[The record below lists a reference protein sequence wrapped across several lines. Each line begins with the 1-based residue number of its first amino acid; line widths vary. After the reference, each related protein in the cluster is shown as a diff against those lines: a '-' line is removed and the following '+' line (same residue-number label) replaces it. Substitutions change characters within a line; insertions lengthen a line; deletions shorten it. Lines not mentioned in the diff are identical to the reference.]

1 MLVGGAAV
9 ALNGYYR
16 LSKTSA
22 GELTEKPD
30 IDIWYNPTYE
40 NYYKIL
46 KVMEEL
52 GWDIKEFKNDKSPNP
67 RKSFIKL
74 DFDNFTLDLLPNIKA
89 SIKFLSAYKR
99 KETVEFEET
108 PINFITYLD
117 LIEDKRATARK
128 KDLEDIEQLRK
139 LNDED

>member
-1 MLVGGAAV
+1 
-9 ALNGYYR
+9 
-16 LSKTSA
+16 
-22 GELTEKPD
+22 
-30 IDIWYNPTYE
+30 
-40 NYYKIL
+40 
-46 KVMEEL
+46 MEEL
-52 GWDIKEFKNDKSPNP
+52 GWDIKGLKNDKSPDP

-108 PINFITYLD
+108 PIHYITYLD
-117 LIEDKRATARK
+117 LVEDKKATAQ